1 MCCSTCDGYEFV
13 PNPEDPEGEKLDCP
27 DCRAIDE
34 RPLVWCP
41 THSIR
46 VELDGRCRK
55 CCLEA
60 TNAEEILFARAR
72 LAAETPR
79 ERMAARDM
87 VTRTRLATSAEEVA
101 A

>member
-1 MCCSTCDGYEFV
+1 MMACSTCDDYEFV
-13 PNPEDPEGEKLDCP
+13 ADPADPDGVKIDCP
-27 DCRAIDE
+27 DCRAVDE

-41 THSIR
+41 THSVR

-60 TNAEEILFARAR
+60 TNAEMVILAGSIRTRA
-72 LAAETPR
+72 AAEAA
-79 ERMAARDM
+79 MA
-87 VTRTRLATSAEEVA
+87 VA